1 MQRYI
6 CAHTHGM
13 SEQLYLGPIAKKVTQ
28 KRAQKNI
35 SPFTI
40 ISLHYWVVLVTF
52 VMYQFYLGVF
62 CIANHP
68 VSKVCV
74 MGDVVLID
82 RKHNFIGYGG
92 TFTYWNKEIFVL
104 GVYLECYH

>member
-1 MQRYI
+1 MLAAY
-6 CAHTHGM
+6 
-13 SEQLYLGPIAKKVTQ
+13 
-28 KRAQKNI
+28 
-35 SPFTI
+35 
-40 ISLHYWVVLVTF
+40 VV
-52 VMYQFYLGVF
+52 YQFYLGVF

-92 TFTYWNKEIFVL
+92 TFTYWNKEKFVL
-104 GVYLECYH
+104 EKFTMLMLIAKILEYSGFI